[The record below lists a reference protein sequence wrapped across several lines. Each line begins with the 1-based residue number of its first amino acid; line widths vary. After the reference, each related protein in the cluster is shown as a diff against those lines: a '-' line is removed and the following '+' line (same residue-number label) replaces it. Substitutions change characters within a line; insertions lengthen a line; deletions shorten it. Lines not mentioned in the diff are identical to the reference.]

1 MFAICSDN
9 PHHKLDFE
17 VGDFFTFGSPLALVL
32 AYRKIAA
39 SSDKNSFIAR
49 PLVNQ
54 MYNLF
59 HPTDPVAA
67 RLEPLISARFSL
79 IPPVNVA
86 RYQKYPLGNGQPYHL
101 RKYLII
107 ISREKY
113 QNRYI
118 YLLHSDVL
126 DEIEKLHPHPN
137 NLQA

>member
-1 MFAICSDN
+1 
-9 PHHKLDFE
+9 

-39 SSDKNSFIAR
+39 SNDKNSFIPR

-79 IPPVNVA
+79 IPPVNIA

-101 RKYLII
+101 RKYIKII
-107 ISREKY
+107 CGI
-113 QNRYI
+113 YI
-118 YLLHSDVL
+118 FYILKFMMRLKNSYLYY
-126 DEIEKLHPHPN
+126 
-137 NLQA
+137 LQV